1 VGRAAGD
8 RVTTGPS
15 VTPGEIMV
23 AQAAREIRDGERVF
37 VGMRLPLIAFVV
49 AKRTH
54 APNAIGLF
62 ELGIVRDEPAPELLY
77 TMGDP
82 PNVRGATWCARTI
95 DLMGLLQRGE
105 IDAGFI
111 GGAEIDRHGNLN
123 TTVIGTD
130 RARPTVQL
138 PGSGG
143 GADIASLAKRLIV
156 IMPHDKRRLRE
167 RVDFITSPGY
177 LDGGDARARAGLPR
191 GGPSA
196 LITTRAVFRFIDG
209 QAVLSSVHPG
219 ESIAEVLADIGWRG
233 GDAGTRDIERTQ
245 MPTPEVLRIIR
256 EYDPQGFWTRR
267 GE

>member
-1 VGRAAGD
+1 MEI
-8 RVTTGPS
+8 S
-15 VTPGEIMV
+15 PGELMV

-62 ELGIVRDEPAPELLY
+62 ELGIVRDEPAAELLY

-105 IDAGFI
+105 VEAGFI

-123 TTVIGTD
+123 TTAIGAD

-143 GADIASLAKRLIV
+143 GADIASLAGRLIV

-177 LDGGDARARAGLPR
+177 GEGGDWRTRVGLPR
-191 GGPSA
+191 GGPSV
-196 LITTRAVFRFIDG
+196 LITTLGVFRFVDG
-209 QAVLSSVHPG
+209 EAVLVSHHPASSVDEVRANTGWDLKVSREVRPTA
-219 ESIAEVLADIGWRG
+219 EPSAEVLA
-233 GDAGTRDIERTQ
+233 
-245 MPTPEVLRIIR
+245 IIR
-256 EYDPQGFWTRR
+256 GYDPQGFWTRR